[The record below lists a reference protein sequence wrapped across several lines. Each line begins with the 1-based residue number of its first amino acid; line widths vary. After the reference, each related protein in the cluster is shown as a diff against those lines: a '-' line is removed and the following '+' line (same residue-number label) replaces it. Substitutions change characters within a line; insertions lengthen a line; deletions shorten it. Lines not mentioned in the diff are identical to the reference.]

1 MVPQP
6 KLRQPSHLRLVD
18 DVYQSLENA
27 ILSGSISPGERLVE
41 ARIAEELNVSRTT
54 VREAFLKLEIQRLIV
69 NNPRRGTYVTR
80 LSEADAL
87 DLGYARAVI
96 ESFAVTIG
104 LARLDEQDF
113 ATLEQHLAEMGT
125 CALPAELPRLIKIDL
140 AFHGLLVES
149 AHSSQLMNLW
159 SSLNGQIGALFIRG
173 IENQHART
181 EDIVALH
188 QQLYEAVRTS
198 ESRVV
203 QRAVLEHY
211 VRIPHDNA
219 NHEDAI
225 FNTLQTIAPMYR
237 VGSIEEASA

>member
-1 MVPQP
+1 MVTQP

-18 DVYQSLENA
+18 DVYQSLETA
-27 ILSGSISPGERLVE
+27 ILSGSIRPGERLVE
-41 ARIAEELNVSRTT
+41 ARIAEELSVSRTT
-54 VREAFLKLEIQRLIV
+54 VREAFLKLETQRLIV

-113 ATLEQHLAEMGT
+113 ATLEEHLAAMET
-125 CALPAELPRLIKIDL
+125 CTLPAELPRLIKIDL
-140 AFHGLLVES
+140 AFHGLLAES
-149 AHSSQLMNLW
+149 AHSAQLMNLW

-188 QQLYEAVRTS
+188 RQLFDAVRTHDP
-198 ESRVV
+198 RVV
-203 QRAVLEHY
+203 QRAVLDHY

-219 NHEDAI
+219 KYEASLL
-225 FNTLQTIAPMYR
+225 NTLQTIAPLYR
-237 VGSIEEASA
+237 VGSSEEPSA